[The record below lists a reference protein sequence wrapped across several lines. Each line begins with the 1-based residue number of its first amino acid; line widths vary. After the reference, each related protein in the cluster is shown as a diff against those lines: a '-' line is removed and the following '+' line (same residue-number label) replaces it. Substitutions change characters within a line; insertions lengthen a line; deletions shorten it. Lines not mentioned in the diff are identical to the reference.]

1 MRKSTSGFT
10 IVELLIVIVIIAVLA
25 AITLIAYNSI
35 KTRANTSA
43 VVSDLKAASKKLLIY
58 KIDNGTYPAGA
69 NGGAIR
75 TALGTIDMK
84 LSLDAYSTATN
95 TNILYL
101 TESTGTQ
108 FALLARPTGSSTTYY
123 ITETIKSPTEYG
135 GTGTS
140 AYPGGGTAAIATYL
154 GIASPIN
161 VYGYNAN
168 ATPPGFQFWN
178 Q

>member
-25 AITLIAYNSI
+25 AITLIAYNAI

-43 VVSDLKAASKKLLIY
+43 VVSDLKAAVKKLEIY

-69 NGGAIR
+69 TGGAVR
-75 TALGTIDMK
+75 TALNTIDIR
-84 LSLDAYSTATN
+84 LSLDSYSTANN
-95 TNILYL
+95 TNILYI
-101 TESTGTQ
+101 TEATGNQ
-108 FALLARPTGSSTTYY
+108 FALLARPSGSTKTYY
-123 ITETIKSPTEYG
+123 ITEALKSPVEYG

-154 GIASPIN
+154 GISTPIST
-161 VYGYNAN
+161 YGYNAN